1 MFNLTNHRTLSYLA
15 FIVFFIAALYSQTVN
30 AANLNTIQR
39 QIKENQQTK
48 AQQEKQQ
55 KQLENELEKSEKAVA
70 SIALTANQTKTDIEQ
85 QRTTLA
91 NLKNETKQLNED
103 KAIQQSLL
111 QQQLVSAYM
120 TGENDLL
127 KLILNQE
134 DLSKVVRARSYY
146 KYLNDARLESIE
158 LLHETEQKLLKNQE
172 SQTKTLASLENLYQ
186 QQKQRQANL
195 TVEKSKRDKALQ
207 ALRKDINY
215 QNKKLADLGSSEKA
229 LRARLKK
236 AAEERKRQQIAAAK
250 LAAAQALKNKNIAK
264 AKAAA
269 EAKAQAAASQPTNT
283 NVNTNARSNTTP
295 TATSKLVSLKG
306 KLKWPIEGKVL
317 HRFGSARSSQVKWKG
332 IAIATNEGEKVRA
345 VATGRVLFAGYFKG
359 YGMVIALDHSD
370 NYITLYGYNQTL
382 LYKAGDVVLEGDAIA
397 LAGHSGGQDRNTLY
411 FELSHKGTAEDPLR
425 WLSRR

>member
-1 MFNLTNHRTLSYLA
+1 MFNLSNDRKLSYLA
-15 FIVFFIAALYSQTVN
+15 FIAFFITVLFSQTVT

-70 SIALTANQTKTDIEQ
+70 SIALTANQTKTEIEQ
-85 QRTTLA
+85 QRTALV
-91 NLKNETKQLNED
+91 NLQKETKQLNED

-120 TGENDLL
+120 TGENDLV

-158 LLHETEQKLLKNQE
+158 SLHETEQKLLKNQE
-172 SQTKTLASLENLYQ
+172 SQTKTLASLEKLYE
-186 QQKQRQANL
+186 QQKQRQASL
-195 TVEKSKRDKALQ
+195 TAEKSKRDKALQ

-215 QNKKLADLGSSEKA
+215 QSNKIAKLNNSEKA

-250 LAAAQALKNKNIAK
+250 IAAAKALKNKNIAK
-264 AKAAA
+264 AKAQA
-269 EAKAQAAASQPTNT
+269 EAEAATQATANNQANRQTKTN
-283 NVNTNARSNTTP
+283 
-295 TATSKLVSLKG
+295 SKLASLKG

-397 LAGHSGGQDRNTLY
+397 LAGHSGGQERNTLY

>member
-1 MFNLTNHRTLSYLA
+1 MFNLSNDRKLSCLA
-15 FIVFFIAALYSQTVN
+15 FIALLITVLFSQTVT
-30 AANLNTIQR
+30 AANLNTIQQ
-39 QIKENQQTK
+39 QIKENKQTK
-48 AQQEKQQ
+48 AQQQKQQ
-55 KQLENELEKSEKAVA
+55 KQLESELEKSEKAVA
-70 SIALTANQTKTDIEQ
+70 SVALTANQTKTDIEQ
-85 QRTTLA
+85 QRSALV
-91 NLKNETKQLNED
+91 NLQKETRQLNED

-120 TGENDLL
+120 TGENDLV

-158 LLHETEQKLLKNQE
+158 SLHETEQKLLKNQE
-172 SQTKTLASLENLYQ
+172 SQTKTLASLEKLYE

-195 TVEKSKRDKALQ
+195 TTEKSKRDKALQ

-215 QNKKLADLGSSEKA
+215 QNNKIAKLNNSEKA

-236 AAEERKRQQIAAAK
+236 AAEERKRQQVAAAK
-250 LAAAQALKNKNIAK
+250 IAAAQALKNKNIAK
-264 AKAAA
+264 AKAQA
-269 EAKAQAAASQPTNT
+269 EAKAAAQTTANSQANNQANRQTKTN
-283 NVNTNARSNTTP
+283 
-295 TATSKLVSLKG
+295 SKLASLKG
-306 KLKWPIEGKVL
+306 KLKWPIEGRVL
-317 HRFGSARSSQVKWKG
+317 HSFGSSRSSQVKWKG

-397 LAGHSGGQDRNTLY
+397 LAGHSGGQERNTLY

>member
-1 MFNLTNHRTLSYLA
+1 MFNLSNGRKLSYLT
-15 FIVFFIAALYSQTVN
+15 FIALFITVLFSQTVT

-39 QIKENQQTK
+39 QIKENKQTK

-85 QRTTLA
+85 QRTVLV
-91 NLKNETKQLNED
+91 NLQKETKQLNEE
-103 KAIQQSLL
+103 KSIQQSLL

-120 TGENDLL
+120 TGENDLV

-158 LLHETEQKLLKNQE
+158 SLHETEQKLLKNQE
-172 SQTKTLASLENLYQ
+172 SQTKTLASLETLYE

-195 TVEKSKRDKALQ
+195 TAEKSKRDKALQ

-215 QNKKLADLGSSEKA
+215 QANKIAKLNNSEKA
-229 LRARLKK
+229 LRARIKK
-236 AAEERKRQQIAAAK
+236 AAEERKRQQEAAAK

-264 AKAAA
+264 AKA
-269 EAKAQAAASQPTNT
+269 QAAANAKAKAAANKQQKTN
-283 NVNTNARSNTTP
+283 
-295 TATSKLVSLKG
+295 SKLANLKG

-397 LAGHSGGQDRNTLY
+397 LAGHSGGQERNTLY

>member
-1 MFNLTNHRTLSYLA
+1 MFNLSNDRKLSYLA
-15 FIVFFIAALYSQTVN
+15 FIALFITVLFSQTVT

-39 QIKENQQTK
+39 QIKENKQTK

-70 SIALTANQTKTDIEQ
+70 NIALTANQTKTDIEQ
-85 QRTTLA
+85 QRSL
-91 NLKNETKQLNED
+91 LVKLQKETRQLNED

-120 TGENDLL
+120 TGENDLV

-158 LLHETEQKLLKNQE
+158 SLHETEQKLLKNQE
-172 SQTKTLASLENLYQ
+172 SQTKTLASLEKLYK

-195 TVEKSKRDKALQ
+195 TTEKSKRDKALQ

-229 LRARLKK
+229 LRARIKK
-236 AAEERKRQQIAAAK
+236 AAEEHKRQQIAAAK

-264 AKAAA
+264 AKAEA
-269 EAKAQAAASQPTNT
+269 EAKAQAQAQ
-283 NVNTNARSNTTP
+283 RQ
-295 TATSKLVSLKG
+295 TATNNREIKTDSKLASLKG

-317 HRFGSARSSQVKWKG
+317 HRFGSSRSSQVKWKG

-359 YGMVIALDHSD
+359 YGMVIALDHND

-397 LAGHSGGQDRNTLY
+397 LAGHSGGQERNTLY